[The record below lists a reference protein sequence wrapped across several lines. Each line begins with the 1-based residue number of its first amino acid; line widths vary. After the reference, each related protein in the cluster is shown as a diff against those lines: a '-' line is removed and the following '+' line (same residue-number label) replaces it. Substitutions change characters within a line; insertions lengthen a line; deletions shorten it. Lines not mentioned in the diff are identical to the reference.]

1 MRKKILLLAIMVLG
15 IAATPRAQDV
25 ALKTNFLYWASA
37 TPNLGIEAS
46 IADKPSLQLF
56 YGWNPWKYSETKS
69 TRHWLLMPEYRYWFC
84 QAFNGWFVGAH
95 LMGGEFNVSGIDVP
109 LGVWDGLKDHRY
121 EGWFLG
127 GGITAG
133 YQWVL
138 SKHWNFEASIGVGYD
153 YIKYKTFK
161 CGNCGEKLNSSH
173 KHYVGPTKAALS
185 LIYTL

>member
-46 IADKPSLQLF
+46 IADKHSLQL
-56 YGWNPWKYSETKS
+56 
-69 TRHWLLMPEYRYWFC
+69 
-84 QAFNGWFVGAH
+84 FNGWFVGAH

-127 GGITAG
+127 GGVTAG